1 MEIQSGSKHIQKCYT
16 YVEVNIIHRIL
27 RRSRYTWLRILKR
40 EKKKKEEE
48 RDVNCM
54 TLSMW
59 FEKKVK

>member
-40 EKKKKEEE
+40 EKKKRRRRERCKLYDFKHVVWEE
-48 RDVNCM
+48 
-54 TLSMW
+54 S
-59 FEKKVK
+59 